1 MRARFKRLAEQAL
14 IESGIEGF
22 VRKRQGGR
30 ILVLAYH
37 NVLADRD
44 SCRGDRS
51 LHLPVSE
58 FAKHLD
64 AIVATHEVVPLDAV
78 MDTDTEMSP
87 PRVAITFDDA
97 YHGALTTAVPEL
109 TRRGLP
115 ATIFVA
121 PAILG
126 TVTWWDSLAERSGTS
141 LSTADRDRALTTFA
155 GKSGAVFEGFG
166 VRGSHEPAALP
177 RIGSEA
183 DVITA
188 AAQPGIS
195 IGSHTWSHWNL
206 SVLGRAEL
214 QEELERP
221 LEWLRQRVSS
231 FTPWLSYPY
240 GMFNS
245 SVEDAARVAGYRGAF
260 KIDGGSL
267 KREAFERPHALNRLN
282 VPAGLS
288 LNGLRLRLAGLS
300 LRR

>member
-14 IESGIEGF
+14 IEWGIEAF
-22 VRKRQGGR
+22 LRKRHPGG

-37 NVLADRD
+37 NVLPDGEP
-44 SCRGDRS
+44 SRGDRS

-64 AIVATHEVVPLDAV
+64 AIAATHEVIPLDAI
-78 MDTDTEMSP
+78 MDVDPAVSP
-87 PRVAITFDDA
+87 PRALITFDDA
-97 YHGALTTAVPEL
+97 YHGAITAGIPEL

-121 PAILG
+121 PAILE
-126 TVTWWDSLAERSGTS
+126 TATWWDLLAERSGTS
-141 LSTADRDRALTTFA
+141 LSTVDRSRALTEFA
-155 GKSGAVFEGFG
+155 GKGAAVLDGFG
-166 VRGSHEPAALP
+166 VRGSEERVLP
-177 RIGSEA
+177 QIGSEA
-183 DVITA
+183 DVIAA

-195 IGSHTWSHWNL
+195 IGAHTWSHANL
-206 SVLGRAEL
+206 SVLGQAEL
-214 QEELERP
+214 HEEIERP
-221 LEWLRQRVSS
+221 IEWLRQRTSS

-245 SVEDAARVAGYRGAF
+245 AVEDAARSAGYRGAF

-267 KREAFERPHALNRLN
+267 KRGAFQRPHALNRLN
-282 VPAGLS
+282 IPAGLT

-300 LRR
+300 VGK